1 MQLIIILYI
10 LIAFLASIAVA
21 YFQYLYKVKTKA
33 KRSTLLFILKSIS
46 LFLLLL
52 LIINPKITTIT
63 LENSKPTLSI
73 LVDNSKSISFFN
85 EQQNVIDFISE
96 LKNNKDLAAKFNFE
110 DFIFSKALAFSD
122 SLSFKGKTTNIH
134 KAISD
139 LNNLNNGKNAPI
151 LLLTD
156 GNQTIGNA
164 YEYTNSAQTIY
175 PIVFGDTVN
184 YKDLK
189 ISQVNVNKYS
199 YIKNKFPVEVLLNYD
214 GDENVK
220 TKFVI
225 FNGDKKVF
233 SKNLQLSKSD
243 NSQIITTNL
252 TSVKEGNNYYTATI
266 QKIKGEKNTNNNTKN
281 FSVEVIDEQ
290 TKVLLLTSV
299 LHPDIGAIKKA
310 IESNKQ
316 RSLDV
321 FFIDKFKG
329 KLSDFQLIIMYQ
341 PNNLFKSVLNKSKQ
355 LNLNLLLVTGEDSDW
370 NFINK
375 QQIGFTKNAINEREN
390 YGAVYNPAFLT
401 FLQKDIGFNEF
412 SPLKDKF
419 GAITFYKEH
428 QDLLLQSIN
437 GLELQQPLISV
448 LEQNKQKM
456 AVIFGEGIWKWRAFS
471 FLNSNSFQEFDQ
483 FIGSLVQFVSS
494 KKKRD
499 RLVINYQNLYP
510 ANTAINISAFYLDKN
525 YQFDERASLEIVVT
539 NKKTKK
545 DVKLPFSLMNNS
557 YQIAIE
563 NLNSGE
569 YIFKISVVGQDII
582 KSGSFKITDYN
593 IEQQFTN
600 SNVQMLK
607 SLAVKVGGKV
617 FFKDEAANLCQNL
630 LEDKRYYTVQK
641 PSIKEQNLID
651 WQWIL
656 VFVIFLFSAEWFIRK
671 YYGKI

>member
-1 MQLIIILYI
+1 MQSIIILYI
-10 LIAFLASIAVA
+10 LIALFASIAVA

-33 KRSTLLFILKSIS
+33 KRNTLLFILKSIS

-52 LIINPKITTIT
+52 LLINPKITTTII
-63 LENSKPTLSI
+63 ENSKPTLSI

-85 EQQNVIDFISE
+85 EERNVIDFISKLKKNKE
-96 LKNNKDLAAKFNFE
+96 LTAKFNFE
-110 DFIFSKALAFSD
+110 DFIFSKALAVSD
-122 SLSFKGKTTNIH
+122 SLSFKGKSTNIH

-156 GNQTIGNA
+156 GNQTIGSA
-164 YEYTNSAQTIY
+164 YEYTNSKQTIY
-175 PIVFGDTVN
+175 PIVFGDTLN

-233 SKNLQLSKSD
+233 FKNLQFSKSD

-252 TSVKEGNNYYTATI
+252 TSVKQGNNYYTATI

-316 RSLDV
+316 RSLEISV
-321 FFIDKFKG
+321 VDKFKG
-329 KLSDFQLIIMYQ
+329 ELTDFQLIIIYQ
-341 PNNLFKSVLNKSKQ
+341 PNNIFKSILNKIKD
-355 LNLNLLLVTGEDSDW
+355 LNLNLLVVTGKDSDW

-375 QQIGFTKNAINEREN
+375 QQLGFTKNAINETEN
-390 YGAVYNPAFLT
+390 YGAVYNDSFLT
-401 FLQKDIGFNEF
+401 FLQEDIGFNAF
-412 SPLKDKF
+412 SLLKDKF
-419 GAITFYKEH
+419 GSITFYKEH
-428 QDLLLQSIN
+428 EDLLFQRIN

-448 LEQNKQKM
+448 LEENKHKM
-456 AVIFGEGIWKWRAFS
+456 AVIFGEGIWKWRASS
-471 FLNSNSFQEFDQ
+471 FLKSSSFQEFDQ
-483 FIGSLVQFVSS
+483 FIGNLVQYLSS

-499 RLVINYQNLYP
+499 RLVINSENLYP
-510 ANTAINISAFYLDKN
+510 ANTIVNISAFYTDKN
-525 YQFDERASLEIVVT
+525 YKFNERASLEIALT
-539 NKKTKK
+539 NKETKK
-545 DVKLPFSLMNNS
+545 VVKLPFSVMNNS

-563 NLNSGE
+563 NLDSGN
-569 YIFKISVVGQDII
+569 YVFKVSVVGQNII
-582 KSGSFKITDYN
+582 KYGSFKIIAYN
-593 IEQQFTN
+593 IEEQFSN
-600 SNVQMLK
+600 SNVQKLK

-617 FFKDEAANLCQNL
+617 FFKDDVVSLSKKL

-641 PSIKEQNLID
+641 SITKEQNLID
-651 WQWIL
+651 WYMFL
-656 VFVIFLFSAEWFIRK
+656 IFIISLFSAEWFIRK

>member
-1 MQLIIILYI
+1 MQSIIILYI
-10 LIAFLASIAVA
+10 LIAFFASIAVA

-33 KRSTLLFILKSIS
+33 KRNTLLFILKSIS

-52 LIINPKITTIT
+52 LLINPKITTTII
-63 LENSKPTLSI
+63 ENSKPTLSI

-85 EQQNVIDFISE
+85 EERNVIDFISKLKKNKE
-96 LKNNKDLAAKFNFE
+96 LTAKFNFE
-110 DFIFSKALAFSD
+110 DFIFSKALAVSD
-122 SLSFKGKTTNIH
+122 SLSFKGKSTNIH

-156 GNQTIGNA
+156 GNQTIGSA
-164 YEYTNSAQTIY
+164 YEYTNATQTIY
-175 PIVFGDTVN
+175 PIVFGDTVK

-189 ISQVNVNKYS
+189 INQLNVNKYS

-233 SKNLQLSKSD
+233 FKNLQFSKSD

-252 TSVKEGNNYYTATI
+252 TSVKQGNNYYTATI

-316 RSLDV
+316 RSLEISV
-321 FFIDKFKG
+321 VDKFKG
-329 KLSDFQLIIMYQ
+329 ELTDFQLIIIYQ
-341 PNNLFKSVLNKSKQ
+341 PNNIFKSILNKIKD
-355 LNLNLLLVTGEDSDW
+355 LNLNLLVVTGKDSDW

-375 QQIGFTKNAINEREN
+375 QQLGFTKNAINETEN
-390 YGAVYNPAFLT
+390 YGAVYNDSFLT
-401 FLQKDIGFNEF
+401 FLQEDIGFNAF
-412 SPLKDKF
+412 SLLKDKF
-419 GAITFYKEH
+419 GSITFYKEH
-428 QDLLLQSIN
+428 EDLLFQRIN

-448 LEQNKQKM
+448 LEENKHKM
-456 AVIFGEGIWKWRAFS
+456 AVIFGEGIWKWRASS
-471 FLNSNSFQEFDQ
+471 FLKSSSFQEFDQ
-483 FIGSLVQFVSS
+483 FIGNLVQYLSS

-499 RLVINYQNLYP
+499 RLVINSENLYP
-510 ANTAINISAFYLDKN
+510 ANTIVNISAFYTDKN
-525 YQFDERASLEIVVT
+525 YKFNERASLEIALT
-539 NKKTKK
+539 NKETKK
-545 DVKLPFSLMNNS
+545 VVKLPFSVMNNS

-563 NLNSGE
+563 NLDSGN
-569 YIFKISVVGQDII
+569 YVFKVSVVGQNII
-582 KSGSFKITDYN
+582 KYGSFKIIAYN
-593 IEQQFTN
+593 IEEQFSN
-600 SNVQMLK
+600 SNVQKLK

-617 FFKDEAANLCQNL
+617 FFKDDVVSLSKKL

-641 PSIKEQNLID
+641 SITKEQNLID
-651 WQWIL
+651 WYMFL
-656 VFVIFLFSAEWFIRK
+656 IFIISLFSAEWFIRK

>member
-1 MQLIIILYI
+1 LQSIIILYI
-10 LIAFLASIAVA
+10 LIALFASIAVA

-33 KRSTLLFILKSIS
+33 KRNTLLFILKSIS

-52 LIINPKITTIT
+52 LLINPKITTTII
-63 LENSKPTLSI
+63 ENSKPTLSI

-85 EQQNVIDFISE
+85 EERNVIDFISKLKKNKE
-96 LKNNKDLAAKFNFE
+96 LTAKFNFE
-110 DFIFSKALAFSD
+110 DFIFSKALAVSD
-122 SLSFKGKTTNIH
+122 SLSFKGKSTNIH

-139 LNNLNNGKNAPI
+139 LNNLNTGKNAPI

-156 GNQTIGNA
+156 GNQTIGSA
-164 YEYTNSAQTIY
+164 YEYTNATQTIY
-175 PIVFGDTVN
+175 PIVFGDTVK

-189 ISQVNVNKYS
+189 INQLNVNKYS

-225 FNGDKKVF
+225 FNGNKKVF
-233 SKNLQLSKSD
+233 SKNLQFSKSD

-252 TSVKEGNNYYTATI
+252 TSIKEGNNYYTATI

-316 RSLDV
+316 RSLDISV
-321 FFIDKFKG
+321 ADEFKG
-329 KLSDFQLIIMYQ
+329 KLTDFQLIIPYQ
-341 PNNLFKSVLNKSKQ
+341 PNNLFKSVLNKIKE
-355 LNLNLLLVTGEDSDW
+355 LNLNSLVVTGTDSDW

-375 QQIGFTKNAINEREN
+375 QQLGFTKKAINQTEN
-390 YGAVYNPAFLT
+390 YAAIYNDSFLT
-401 FLQKDIGFNEF
+401 FLQEDIGFNEF
-412 SPLKDKF
+412 SLLKDTF
-419 GAITFYKEH
+419 GSITFYKEH
-428 QDLLLQSIN
+428 EDLLFQSIN
-437 GLELQQPLISV
+437 GLELQQPLIAV

-456 AVIFGEGIWKWRAFS
+456 AVIFGEGIWKWRASS
-471 FLNSNSFQEFDQ
+471 FIKSSSFQEFDQ
-483 FIGSLVQFVSS
+483 FIGNLVQYLSS

-499 RLVINYQNLYP
+499 RLVITSENLYP
-510 ANTAINISAFYLDKN
+510 ANTIVNISAFYTDKN
-525 YQFDERASLEIVVT
+525 YKFNERASLEIAIT
-539 NKKTKK
+539 NKETKK
-545 DVKLPFSLMNNS
+545 VVKLPFSVMNNS

-563 NLNSGE
+563 NLDSGN
-569 YIFKISVVGQDII
+569 YIYKVSVVGQDII
-582 KSGSFKITDYN
+582 KYGSFKITAYN
-593 IEQQFTN
+593 IEEQFTN
-600 SNVQMLK
+600 SDVQKLK
-607 SLAVKVGGKV
+607 NLAVKVGGKV
-617 FFKDEAANLCQNL
+617 FFKDEVASLSKKL

-641 PSIKEQNLID
+641 SSTKEQNLID
-651 WQWIL
+651 WQWFLI
-656 VFVIFLFSAEWFIRK
+656 FVISLFSAEWFIRK

>member
-1 MQLIIILYI
+1 MQSIIILYI
-10 LIAFLASIAVA
+10 LIAFFASISVA

-33 KRSTLLFILKSIS
+33 KRGTLLFILKSIS

-52 LIINPKITTIT
+52 LIINPKITTTT
-63 LENSKPTLSI
+63 LENSKPILSI

-85 EQQNVIDFISE
+85 EQQNIIEFISK
-96 LKNNKDLAAKFNFE
+96 LKNNKNLSSKFNFE

-134 KAISD
+134 KAIRD

-156 GNQTIGNA
+156 GNQTIGSA

-175 PIVFGDTVN
+175 PIVFGDTLN

-233 SKNLQLSKSD
+233 FKNLQFSKSD

-252 TSVKEGNNYYTATI
+252 TSIKEGNNYYTATI
-266 QKIKGEKNTNNNTKN
+266 QKIKGERNTNNNTKN

-316 RSLDV
+316 RSLEISV
-321 FFIDKFKG
+321 VDKFKG
-329 KLSDFQLIIMYQ
+329 ELTDFQLIIIYQ
-341 PNNLFKSVLNKSKQ
+341 PNNIFKSILNKIKD
-355 LNLNLLLVTGEDSDW
+355 LNLNLLVVTGKDSDW

-375 QQIGFTKNAINEREN
+375 QQLGFTKNAINETEN
-390 YGAVYNPAFLT
+390 YGAVYNDSFLT
-401 FLQKDIGFNEF
+401 FLQEDIGFNAF
-412 SPLKDKF
+412 SLLKDKF
-419 GAITFYKEH
+419 GSITFYKEH
-428 QDLLLQSIN
+428 EDLLFQRIN

-448 LEQNKQKM
+448 LEENKHKM
-456 AVIFGEGIWKWRAFS
+456 AVIFGEGIWKWRASS
-471 FLNSNSFQEFDQ
+471 FLKSSSFQEFDQ
-483 FIGSLVQFVSS
+483 FIGNLVQYLSS

-499 RLVINYQNLYP
+499 RLVINSENLYP
-510 ANTAINISAFYLDKN
+510 ANTIVNISAFYTDKN
-525 YQFDERASLEIVVT
+525 YKFNERASLEIALT
-539 NKKTKK
+539 NKETKK
-545 DVKLPFSLMNNS
+545 VVKLPFSVMNNS

-563 NLNSGE
+563 NLDSGN
-569 YIFKISVVGQDII
+569 YVFKVSVVGQNII
-582 KSGSFKITDYN
+582 KYGSFKIIAYN
-593 IEQQFTN
+593 IEEQFSN
-600 SNVQMLK
+600 SNVQKLK

-617 FFKDEAANLCQNL
+617 FFKDDVVSLSKKL

-641 PSIKEQNLID
+641 SITKEQNLID
-651 WQWIL
+651 WYMFL
-656 VFVIFLFSAEWFIRK
+656 IFIISLFSAEWFIRK

>member
-1 MQLIIILYI
+1 LQSIIILYI
-10 LIAFLASIAVA
+10 LIAFFASISVA

-33 KRSTLLFILKSIS
+33 KRGTLLFILKSIS

-52 LIINPKITTIT
+52 LIINPKITTTT
-63 LENSKPTLSI
+63 LENSKPILSI

-85 EQQNVIDFISE
+85 EQQNVIDFISK
-96 LKNNKDLAAKFNFE
+96 LKNNKNLSSKFNFE
-110 DFIFSKALAFSD
+110 DFIFSKALAVSD
-122 SLSFKGKTTNIH
+122 SLSFTGKSTNIQ

-156 GNQTIGNA
+156 GNQTIGSA
-164 YEYTNSAQTIY
+164 YEYTNSKQTIY
-175 PIVFGDTVN
+175 PIVFGDTLN

-189 ISQVNVNKYS
+189 ISQVNANKYS

-233 SKNLQLSKSD
+233 FKNLQFSKSN

-252 TSVKEGNNYYTATI
+252 TSVKQGNNYYTATI

-316 RSLDV
+316 RSLE
-321 FFIDKFKG
+321 ISIINKFKG
-329 KLSDFQLIIMYQ
+329 KLSDFQLIILYQ
-341 PNNLFKSVLNKSKQ
+341 PNNLFRSVLSKIKQ
-355 LNLNLLLVTGEDSDW
+355 FNLNSLVVTGEDSDW

-375 QQIGFTKNAINEREN
+375 QQIGFTKKAINETEN
-390 YGAVYNPAFLT
+390 YGAVYNPSFLT

-437 GLELQQPLISV
+437 GLELQQPLIAV
-448 LEQNKQKM
+448 LEQNKHKM
-456 AVIFGEGIWKWRAFS
+456 AVIFGEGIWKWRASS
-471 FLNSNSFQEFDQ
+471 FLSSNSFQEFDQ
-483 FIGSLVQFVSS
+483 FIGSLVQYVSS

-499 RLVINYQNLYP
+499 RLVINSENLYP
-510 ANTAINISAFYLDKN
+510 SNTIVNISAFYTDKN
-525 YQFDERASLEIVVT
+525 YKFNERASLEIAIT
-539 NKKTKK
+539 NKETKK
-545 DVKLPFSLMNNS
+545 VVKLPFSLINNS

-563 NLNSGE
+563 NLDSGN
-569 YIFKISVVGQDII
+569 YIFKVSVVGQNII
-582 KSGSFKITDYN
+582 KYGSFKITAYN
-593 IEQQFTN
+593 IEEQFTN

-607 SLAVKVGGKV
+607 NLARKVGGKV
-617 FFKDEAANLCQNL
+617 FFKDEAASLSKKL
-630 LEDKRYYTVQK
+630 FEDKRYYTVQK
-641 PSIKEQNLID
+641 SILKEQNLID
-651 WQWIL
+651 CHWFLI
-656 VFVIFLFSAEWFIRK
+656 FVISLFSAEWFIRK

>member
-1 MQLIIILYI
+1 M
-10 LIAFLASIAVA
+10 
-21 YFQYLYKVKTKA
+21 
-33 KRSTLLFILKSIS
+33 
-46 LFLLLL
+46 
-52 LIINPKITTIT
+52 
-63 LENSKPTLSI
+63 
-73 LVDNSKSISFFN
+73 
-85 EQQNVIDFISE
+85 
-96 LKNNKDLAAKFNFE
+96 
-110 DFIFSKALAFSD
+110 
-122 SLSFKGKTTNIH
+122 
-134 KAISD
+134 
-139 LNNLNNGKNAPI
+139 
-151 LLLTD
+151 
-156 GNQTIGNA
+156 
-164 YEYTNSAQTIY
+164 
-175 PIVFGDTVN
+175 
-184 YKDLK
+184 
-189 ISQVNVNKYS
+189 
-199 YIKNKFPVEVLLNYD
+199 
-214 GDENVK
+214 
-220 TKFVI
+220 I

-233 SKNLQLSKSD
+233 SKDLQLSKSD

-266 QKIKGEKNTNNNTKN
+266 QKIKGEKNTNNNAKN

-290 TKVLLLTSV
+290 TKVLLLTSI

-321 FFIDKFKG
+321 FFVDKFKG
-329 KLSDFQLIIMYQ
+329 KLTDFQLIILYQ
-341 PNNLFKSVLNKSKQ
+341 PNNLFKYVLNKIKQ
-355 LNLNLLLVTGEDSDW
+355 LNLNSLVVTGEDSDW

-390 YGAVYNPAFLT
+390 YGAVYNPAFLP

-412 SPLKDKF
+412 SRLKDKF

-448 LEQNKQKM
+448 LEQNKHKM
-456 AVIFGEGIWKWRAFS
+456 AVIFGEGIWKWRASS
-471 FLNSNSFQEFDQ
+471 FLNSNSFEEFDQ

-499 RLVINYQNLYP
+499 RLVINSQNLYP
-510 ANTAINISAFYLDKN
+510 ANTVINISAFYSDKN

-545 DVKLPFSLMNNS
+545 DLKLPFLLMNNS

-563 NLNSGE
+563 NLNFGE
-569 YIFKISVVGQDII
+569 YIFKVSVVGKDITR
-582 KSGSFKITDYN
+582 SGSFKITDYN

-617 FFKDEAANLCQNL
+617 FFKNEVASLSKKL
-630 LEDKRYYTVQK
+630 LEDRRYYTVQK
-641 PSIKEQNLID
+641 LSIKEQNLID
-651 WQWIL
+651 WQWVL
-656 VFVIFLFSAEWFIRK
+656 VFVISLFSAEWFIRK

>member
-1 MQLIIILYI
+1 MQSIIILYI
-10 LIAFLASIAVA
+10 LIAFFASISVA

-33 KRSTLLFILKSIS
+33 KRGTLLFILKSIS

-85 EQQNVIDFISE
+85 EQQNVIDFISK
-96 LKNNKDLAAKFNFE
+96 LKNNKDLSAKFNFE
-110 DFIFSKALAFSD
+110 DFIFSKALAVSD
-122 SLSFKGKTTNIH
+122 SLSFKGKSTNIH

-156 GNQTIGNA
+156 GNQTIGSA
-164 YEYTNSAQTIY
+164 YEYTNSTQTIY
-175 PIVFGDTVN
+175 PIVFGDTAN

-233 SKNLQLSKSD
+233 SKNLQFSKSD

-252 TSVKEGNNYYTATI
+252 TSVKEGNNYYTAKI
-266 QKIKGEKNTNNNTKN
+266 RKIKGEKNTNNNTKN

-316 RSLDV
+316 RSLE
-321 FFIDKFKG
+321 ISIINKFKG
-329 KLSDFQLIIMYQ
+329 KLTDFQLIILYQ
-341 PNNLFKSVLNKSKQ
+341 PNNLFKSVLNKIKQ
-355 LNLNLLLVTGEDSDW
+355 FNLNSLVVTGEDSDW

-375 QQIGFTKNAINEREN
+375 QQIGFTKKAINQTEN
-390 YGAVYNPAFLT
+390 YGAIYNPSFLT

-437 GLELQQPLISV
+437 GLELQRPLIAV
-448 LEQNKQKM
+448 LEQNKHKM
-456 AVIFGEGIWKWRAFS
+456 AVIFGEGIWKWRASS
-471 FLNSNSFQEFDQ
+471 FLSSNSFQEFDQ
-483 FIGSLVQFVSS
+483 FIGSLVQYVSS

-499 RLVINYQNLYP
+499 RFVINSENLYP
-510 ANTAINISAFYLDKN
+510 ANTIVNISAFYTDKN
-525 YQFDERASLEIVVT
+525 YKFNERASLEIAIT
-539 NKKTKK
+539 NKETKK
-545 DVKLPFSLMNNS
+545 VVKLPFSLINNS
-557 YQIAIE
+557 YQIALE
-563 NLNSGE
+563 NLDSGN
-569 YIFKISVVGQDII
+569 YIFKVSVVGQNII
-582 KSGSFKITDYN
+582 KYGSFKITDYN
-593 IEQQFTN
+593 IEEQFTN
-600 SNVQMLK
+600 SNVQKLK
-607 SLAVKVGGKV
+607 KLAVKVGGKV
-617 FFKDEAANLCQNL
+617 FFKDEVASLSKKL

-641 PSIKEQNLID
+641 SSLKEQNLID
-651 WQWIL
+651 CHWFLI
-656 VFVIFLFSAEWFIRK
+656 FVISLFSAEWFIRK

>member
-1 MQLIIILYI
+1 MQSIIILYI
-10 LIAFLASIAVA
+10 LIAFFASIAVA

-33 KRSTLLFILKSIS
+33 KKGTLLFILKSIS

-52 LIINPKITTIT
+52 LIINPKITTTT

-85 EQQNVIDFISE
+85 EQQNVIDFISK
-96 LKNNKDLAAKFNFE
+96 LKNNKDLSAKFNFE
-110 DFIFSKALAFSD
+110 DFIFSKALAVSD
-122 SLSFKGKTTNIH
+122 SLSFKGKSTNIH

-156 GNQTIGNA
+156 GNQTIGSA
-164 YEYTNSAQTIY
+164 YEYTNSTQTIY
-175 PIVFGDTVN
+175 PIVFGDTAN

-199 YIKNKFPVEVLLNYD
+199 YIKNKFPVEILLNYD

-225 FNGDKKVF
+225 FNNDKKVF
-233 SKNLQLSKSD
+233 SKNLQFSKSD

-252 TSVKEGNNYYTATI
+252 TSVKEGNNYYTAKI

-316 RSLDV
+316 RSLE
-321 FFIDKFKG
+321 ISIINKFKG
-329 KLSDFQLIIMYQ
+329 KLTDFQLIILYQ
-341 PNNLFKSVLNKSKQ
+341 PNNLFKSVLNKIKQ
-355 LNLNLLLVTGEDSDW
+355 FNLNSLVVTGEDSDW

-375 QQIGFTKNAINEREN
+375 QQIGFTKKAINQTEN
-390 YGAVYNPAFLT
+390 YGAVYNPSFLT

-412 SPLKDKF
+412 SLLKDKF

-437 GLELQQPLISV
+437 GLELQQPLIAV
-448 LEQNKQKM
+448 LEQNKHKT
-456 AVIFGEGIWKWRAFS
+456 AVIFGEGIWKWRASS
-471 FLNSNSFQEFDQ
+471 FLSSNSFQEFDQ
-483 FIGSLVQFVSS
+483 FIGSLVQYLSS

-499 RLVINYQNLYP
+499 RLVINSENLYP
-510 ANTAINISAFYLDKN
+510 ANTIVNISAFYSDKN
-525 YQFDERASLEIVVT
+525 YQFDERASLEIAIT
-539 NKKTKK
+539 NKETKK
-545 DVKLPFSLMNNS
+545 VVKLPFSLINNS

-563 NLNSGE
+563 NLDSGN
-569 YIFKISVVGQDII
+569 YIFKVLVVGQNII
-582 KSGSFKITDYN
+582 KYGSFKITDYN
-593 IEQQFTN
+593 IEEQFTN
-600 SNVQMLK
+600 SNVQKLK
-607 SLAVKVGGKV
+607 NLAVKVGGKV
-617 FFKDEAANLCQNL
+617 FFKDEVASLSKKL
-630 LEDKRYYTVQK
+630 LEDKRYYTIQK
-641 PSIKEQNLID
+641 SSLKEQNLID
-651 WQWIL
+651 CHWFLI
-656 VFVIFLFSAEWFIRK
+656 FVISLFSAEWFIRK

>member
-1 MQLIIILYI
+1 M
-10 LIAFLASIAVA
+10 
-21 YFQYLYKVKTKA
+21 
-33 KRSTLLFILKSIS
+33 
-46 LFLLLL
+46 
-52 LIINPKITTIT
+52 
-63 LENSKPTLSI
+63 
-73 LVDNSKSISFFN
+73 D
-85 EQQNVIDFISE
+85 
-96 LKNNKDLAAKFNFE
+96 
-110 DFIFSKALAFSD
+110 
-122 SLSFKGKTTNIH
+122 
-134 KAISD
+134 
-139 LNNLNNGKNAPI
+139 
-151 LLLTD
+151 
-156 GNQTIGNA
+156 
-164 YEYTNSAQTIY
+164 
-175 PIVFGDTVN
+175 
-184 YKDLK
+184 
-189 ISQVNVNKYS
+189 
-199 YIKNKFPVEVLLNYD
+199 
-214 GDENVK
+214 
-220 TKFVI
+220 
-225 FNGDKKVF
+225 
-233 SKNLQLSKSD
+233 
-243 NSQIITTNL
+243 
-252 TSVKEGNNYYTATI
+252 
-266 QKIKGEKNTNNNTKN
+266 
-281 FSVEVIDEQ
+281 
-290 TKVLLLTSV
+290 
-299 LHPDIGAIKKA
+299 
-310 IESNKQ
+310 
-316 RSLDV
+316 
-321 FFIDKFKG
+321 
-329 KLSDFQLIIMYQ
+329 
-341 PNNLFKSVLNKSKQ
+341 
-355 LNLNLLLVTGEDSDW
+355 LNLLLVTGEDSDW

-375 QQIGFTKNAINEREN
+375 QQIGFTKNVINESEN

-437 GLELQQPLISV
+437 GLELEQPLISV

-525 YQFDERASLEIVVT
+525 YQLDERASLEIVIT

-545 DVKLPFSLMNNS
+545 DVKLPFLLMNNS

>member
-1 MQLIIILYI
+1 MQSIIILYI
-10 LIAFLASIAVA
+10 LIAFFASISVA

-33 KRSTLLFILKSIS
+33 KRGTLLFILKSIS

-52 LIINPKITTIT
+52 LIINPKITTTT
-63 LENSKPTLSI
+63 LENSKPILSI

-85 EQQNVIDFISE
+85 EQQNIIEFISK
-96 LKNNKDLAAKFNFE
+96 LKNNKNLSSKFNFE
-110 DFIFSKALAFSD
+110 DFIFSKALAVSD
-122 SLSFKGKTTNIH
+122 SLSFKGKSTNIH

-156 GNQTIGNA
+156 GNQTIGSA
-164 YEYTNSAQTIY
+164 YEYTNSKQTIY
-175 PIVFGDTVN
+175 PIVFGDTLN

-233 SKNLQLSKSD
+233 FKNLQFSKSD

-252 TSVKEGNNYYTATI
+252 TSIKEGNNYYTATI
-266 QKIKGEKNTNNNTKN
+266 QKIKGERNTNNNTKN

-316 RSLDV
+316 RSLEISV
-321 FFIDKFKG
+321 INKFKG
-329 KLSDFQLIIMYQ
+329 KLTDFQLIILYQ
-341 PNNLFKSVLNKSKQ
+341 PNNLFRSFLSKIKQ
-355 LNLNLLLVTGEDSDW
+355 FNLNSLVVTGEDSDW

-375 QQIGFTKNAINEREN
+375 QQIGFTKKAINETEN
-390 YGAVYNPAFLT
+390 YGAVYNPSFLT

-419 GAITFYKEH
+419 GAITFHKEH

-437 GLELQQPLISV
+437 GLELQQPLIAV

-456 AVIFGEGIWKWRAFS
+456 AVIFGEGIWKWRASS
-471 FLNSNSFQEFDQ
+471 FLSSNSFQEFDQ
-483 FIGSLVQFVSS
+483 FIGSLVQYVSS

-499 RLVINYQNLYP
+499 RLVINSENLYP
-510 ANTAINISAFYLDKN
+510 SNTIVNISAFYTDKN
-525 YQFDERASLEIVVT
+525 YKFNERASLEIAIT
-539 NKKTKK
+539 NKETKK
-545 DVKLPFSLMNNS
+545 VVKLPFSLINNS

-563 NLNSGE
+563 NLDSGN
-569 YIFKISVVGQDII
+569 YIFKVSVVGQNII
-582 KSGSFKITDYN
+582 KYGSFKITAYN
-593 IEQQFTN
+593 IEEQFTN

-607 SLAVKVGGKV
+607 NLARKVGGKV
-617 FFKDEAANLCQNL
+617 FFKDEAASLSKKL
-630 LEDKRYYTVQK
+630 FEDKRYYTVQK
-641 PSIKEQNLID
+641 SILKEQNLID
-651 WQWIL
+651 CHWFLI
-656 VFVIFLFSAEWFIRK
+656 FVISLFSAEWFIRK

>member
-1 MQLIIILYI
+1 LQSIIILYI
-10 LIAFLASIAVA
+10 LIALFASIAVA

-33 KRSTLLFILKSIS
+33 KRNTLLFILKSIS

-52 LIINPKITTIT
+52 LLINPKITTTII
-63 LENSKPTLSI
+63 ENSKPTLSI

-85 EQQNVIDFISE
+85 EERNVIDFISKLKKNKE
-96 LKNNKDLAAKFNFE
+96 LTAKFNFE
-110 DFIFSKALAFSD
+110 DFIFSKALAVSD
-122 SLSFKGKTTNIH
+122 SLSFKGKSTNIH

-139 LNNLNNGKNAPI
+139 LNNLNTGKNAPI

-156 GNQTIGNA
+156 GNQTIGSA
-164 YEYTNSAQTIY
+164 YEYTNATQTIY
-175 PIVFGDTVN
+175 PIVFGDTVK

-189 ISQVNVNKYS
+189 INQLNVNKYS

-225 FNGDKKVF
+225 FNGNKKVF
-233 SKNLQLSKSD
+233 SKNLQFSKSD

-252 TSVKEGNNYYTATI
+252 TSIKEGNNYYTATI

-316 RSLDV
+316 RSLDISV
-321 FFIDKFKG
+321 ADEFKG
-329 KLSDFQLIIMYQ
+329 KLTDFQLIILYQ
-341 PNNLFKSVLNKSKQ
+341 PNNLFKSVLNKIKE
-355 LNLNLLLVTGEDSDW
+355 LNLNSLVVTGTDSDW

-375 QQIGFTKNAINEREN
+375 QQLGFTKKAINQTEN
-390 YGAVYNPAFLT
+390 YAAIYNDSFLT
-401 FLQKDIGFNEF
+401 FLQEDIGFNEF
-412 SPLKDKF
+412 SLLKDTF
-419 GAITFYKEH
+419 GSITFYKEH
-428 QDLLLQSIN
+428 EDLLFQSIN
-437 GLELQQPLISV
+437 GLELQQPLIAV

-456 AVIFGEGIWKWRAFS
+456 AVIFGEGIWKWRASS
-471 FLNSNSFQEFDQ
+471 FIKSSSFQEFDQ
-483 FIGSLVQFVSS
+483 FIGNLVQYLSS

-499 RLVINYQNLYP
+499 RLVITSENLYP
-510 ANTAINISAFYLDKN
+510 ANTIVNISAFYTDKN
-525 YQFDERASLEIVVT
+525 YKFNERASLEIAIT
-539 NKKTKK
+539 NKETKK
-545 DVKLPFSLMNNS
+545 VVKLPFSVMNNS

-563 NLNSGE
+563 NLDSGN
-569 YIFKISVVGQDII
+569 YIYKVSVVGQDII
-582 KSGSFKITDYN
+582 KYGSFKITAYN
-593 IEQQFTN
+593 IEEQFTN
-600 SNVQMLK
+600 SDVQKLK
-607 SLAVKVGGKV
+607 NLAVKVGGKV
-617 FFKDEAANLCQNL
+617 FFKDEVASLSKKL

-641 PSIKEQNLID
+641 SSTKEQNLID
-651 WQWIL
+651 WQWFLI
-656 VFVIFLFSAEWFIRK
+656 FVISLFSAEWFIRK

>member
-1 MQLIIILYI
+1 LQLIIILYI

-52 LIINPKITTIT
+52 LIINPKITTET

-73 LVDNSKSISFFN
+73 LADNSESISFFN
-85 EQQNVIDFISE
+85 EQQNVIDFIRE

-110 DFIFSKALAFSD
+110 DFIFSKALAVSD
-122 SLSFKGKTTNIH
+122 SLSFKGKSTNIH

-156 GNQTIGNA
+156 GNQTIGSA

-266 QKIKGEKNTNNNTKN
+266 QKIKGEKNTYNNTKN

-329 KLSDFQLIIMYQ
+329 KLSDFQLIILYQ
-341 PNNLFKSVLNKSKQ
+341 DRKSV
-355 LNLNLLLVTGEDSDW
+355 V
-370 NFINK
+370 
-375 QQIGFTKNAINEREN
+375 
-390 YGAVYNPAFLT
+390 
-401 FLQKDIGFNEF
+401 
-412 SPLKDKF
+412 
-419 GAITFYKEH
+419 
-428 QDLLLQSIN
+428 
-437 GLELQQPLISV
+437 
-448 LEQNKQKM
+448 
-456 AVIFGEGIWKWRAFS
+456 
-471 FLNSNSFQEFDQ
+471 
-483 FIGSLVQFVSS
+483 
-494 KKKRD
+494 
-499 RLVINYQNLYP
+499 
-510 ANTAINISAFYLDKN
+510 
-525 YQFDERASLEIVVT
+525 
-539 NKKTKK
+539 
-545 DVKLPFSLMNNS
+545 
-557 YQIAIE
+557 
-563 NLNSGE
+563 
-569 YIFKISVVGQDII
+569 
-582 KSGSFKITDYN
+582 
-593 IEQQFTN
+593 
-600 SNVQMLK
+600 
-607 SLAVKVGGKV
+607 
-617 FFKDEAANLCQNL
+617 
-630 LEDKRYYTVQK
+630 
-641 PSIKEQNLID
+641 
-651 WQWIL
+651 
-656 VFVIFLFSAEWFIRK
+656 
-671 YYGKI
+671 

>member
-1 MQLIIILYI
+1 LQSIIILYI
-10 LIAFLASIAVA
+10 LIAFFASIAVA

-33 KRSTLLFILKSIS
+33 KRNTLLFILKSIS

-52 LIINPKITTIT
+52 LLINPKITTTII
-63 LENSKPTLSI
+63 ENSKPTLSI

-85 EQQNVIDFISE
+85 EERNVIDFISKLKKNKE
-96 LKNNKDLAAKFNFE
+96 LTAKFNFE
-110 DFIFSKALAFSD
+110 DFIFSKALAVSD
-122 SLSFKGKTTNIH
+122 SLSFKGKSTNIH

-156 GNQTIGNA
+156 GNQTIGSA
-164 YEYTNSAQTIY
+164 YEYTNATQTIY
-175 PIVFGDTVN
+175 PIVFGDTVK

-189 ISQVNVNKYS
+189 INQLNVNKYS

-225 FNGDKKVF
+225 FNGNKKVF
-233 SKNLQLSKSD
+233 SKNLQFSKSE

-252 TSVKEGNNYYTATI
+252 TSIKEGNNYYTATI

-316 RSLDV
+316 RSLEISV
-321 FFIDKFKG
+321 VDKFKG
-329 KLSDFQLIIMYQ
+329 ELTDFQLIIIYQ
-341 PNNLFKSVLNKSKQ
+341 PNNIFKSILNKIKD
-355 LNLNLLLVTGEDSDW
+355 LNLNLLVVTGKDSDW

-375 QQIGFTKNAINEREN
+375 QQLGFTKNAINETEN
-390 YGAVYNPAFLT
+390 YGAVYNDSFLT
-401 FLQKDIGFNEF
+401 FLQEDIGFNAF
-412 SPLKDKF
+412 SLLKDKF
-419 GAITFYKEH
+419 GSITFYKEH
-428 QDLLLQSIN
+428 EDLLFQRIN

-448 LEQNKQKM
+448 LEENKHKM
-456 AVIFGEGIWKWRAFS
+456 AVIFGEGIWKWRASS
-471 FLNSNSFQEFDQ
+471 FLKSSSFQEFDQ
-483 FIGSLVQFVSS
+483 FIGNLVQYLSS

-499 RLVINYQNLYP
+499 RLVINSENLYP
-510 ANTAINISAFYLDKN
+510 ANTIVNISAFYTDKN
-525 YQFDERASLEIVVT
+525 YKFNERASLEIALT
-539 NKKTKK
+539 NKETKK
-545 DVKLPFSLMNNS
+545 VVKLPFSVMNNS

-563 NLNSGE
+563 NLDFGN
-569 YIFKISVVGQDII
+569 YVFKVSVVGQNII
-582 KSGSFKITDYN
+582 KYGSFKIIAYN
-593 IEQQFTN
+593 IEEQFSN
-600 SNVQMLK
+600 SNVQKLK

-617 FFKDEAANLCQNL
+617 FFKDDVVSLSKKL

-641 PSIKEQNLID
+641 SITKEQNLID
-651 WQWIL
+651 WYMFL
-656 VFVIFLFSAEWFIRK
+656 IFIISLFSAEWFIRK

>member
-1 MQLIIILYI
+1 MQSIIILYI
-10 LIAFLASIAVA
+10 LIAFFASISVA

-33 KRSTLLFILKSIS
+33 KRGTLLFILKSIS

-52 LIINPKITTIT
+52 LIINPKITTTT
-63 LENSKPTLSI
+63 LENSKPILSI

-85 EQQNVIDFISE
+85 EQQNIIEFISK
-96 LKNNKDLAAKFNFE
+96 LKNNKNLSSKFNFE
-110 DFIFSKALAFSD
+110 DFIFSKALAVSD
-122 SLSFKGKTTNIH
+122 SLSFTGKSTNIH

-156 GNQTIGNA
+156 GNQTIGSA
-164 YEYTNSAQTIY
+164 YEYTNSKQTIY
-175 PIVFGDTVN
+175 PIVFGDTLN

-233 SKNLQLSKSD
+233 FKNLQFSKSD

-252 TSVKEGNNYYTATI
+252 TSVKQGNNYYTATI

-316 RSLDV
+316 RSLEISV
-321 FFIDKFKG
+321 VDKFKG
-329 KLSDFQLIIMYQ
+329 ELTDFQLIIIYQ
-341 PNNLFKSVLNKSKQ
+341 PNNIFKSILNKIKD
-355 LNLNLLLVTGEDSDW
+355 LNLNLLVVTGKDSDW

-375 QQIGFTKNAINEREN
+375 QQLGFTKNAINETEN
-390 YGAVYNPAFLT
+390 YGAVYNDSFLT
-401 FLQKDIGFNEF
+401 FLQEDIGFNAF
-412 SPLKDKF
+412 SLLKDKF
-419 GAITFYKEH
+419 GSITFYKEH
-428 QDLLLQSIN
+428 EDLLFQRIN

-448 LEQNKQKM
+448 LEENKHKM
-456 AVIFGEGIWKWRAFS
+456 AVIFGEGIWKWRASS
-471 FLNSNSFQEFDQ
+471 FLKSSSFQEFDQ
-483 FIGSLVQFVSS
+483 FIGNLVQYLSS

-499 RLVINYQNLYP
+499 RLVINSENLYP
-510 ANTAINISAFYLDKN
+510 ANTIVNISAFYTDKN
-525 YQFDERASLEIVVT
+525 YKFNERASLEIALT
-539 NKKTKK
+539 NKETKK
-545 DVKLPFSLMNNS
+545 VVKLPFSVMNNS

-563 NLNSGE
+563 NLDSGN
-569 YIFKISVVGQDII
+569 YVFKVSVVGQNII
-582 KSGSFKITDYN
+582 KYGSFKIIAYN
-593 IEQQFTN
+593 IEEQFSN
-600 SNVQMLK
+600 SNVQKLK

-617 FFKDEAANLCQNL
+617 FFKDDVVSLSKKL

-641 PSIKEQNLID
+641 SITKEQNLID
-651 WQWIL
+651 WYMFL
-656 VFVIFLFSAEWFIRK
+656 IFIISLFSAEWFIRK

>member
-1 MQLIIILYI
+1 MQSIIILYI
-10 LIAFLASIAVA
+10 LIAFFASISVA

-33 KRSTLLFILKSIS
+33 KRGTLLFILKSIS

-52 LIINPKITTIT
+52 LIINPKITTTT
-63 LENSKPTLSI
+63 LENSKPILSI

-85 EQQNVIDFISE
+85 EQQNVIEFISK
-96 LKNNKDLAAKFNFE
+96 LKNNKNLSSKFNFE
-110 DFIFSKALAFSD
+110 DFIFSKALAVSD
-122 SLSFKGKTTNIH
+122 SLSFKGKSTNIH

-156 GNQTIGNA
+156 GNQTIGSA
-164 YEYTNSAQTIY
+164 YEYTNSKQTIY
-175 PIVFGDTVN
+175 PIVFGDTLS

-233 SKNLQLSKSD
+233 FKNLQFSKSD

-252 TSVKEGNNYYTATI
+252 TSIKEGNNYYTATI
-266 QKIKGEKNTNNNTKN
+266 QKIKGERNTNNNTKN

-316 RSLDV
+316 RSLEISV
-321 FFIDKFKG
+321 INKFKG
-329 KLSDFQLIIMYQ
+329 KLTDFQLIILYQ
-341 PNNLFKSVLNKSKQ
+341 PNNLFRSVLSKIKQ
-355 LNLNLLLVTGEDSDW
+355 FNLNSLVVTGEDSDW

-375 QQIGFTKNAINEREN
+375 QQIGFTKKAINETEN
-390 YGAVYNPAFLT
+390 YGAVYNPSFLT

-437 GLELQQPLISV
+437 GLELQQPLLSI

-456 AVIFGEGIWKWRAFS
+456 AVIFGEGIWKWRASS
-471 FLNSNSFQEFDQ
+471 FLSSNSFQEFDQ

-499 RLVINYQNLYP
+499 RLVINSENLYP
-510 ANTAINISAFYLDKN
+510 ANTIVHISAFYTDKN
-525 YQFDERASLEIVVT
+525 YKFNERASLEIAIT
-539 NKKTKK
+539 NKETKK
-545 DVKLPFSLMNNS
+545 VVKLPFSVMNNS

-563 NLNSGE
+563 NLDSGN
-569 YIFKISVVGQDII
+569 YIYKVSVIGKSII
-582 KSGSFKITDYN
+582 KYGSFKITAYN
-593 IEQQFTN
+593 IEEQFTN
-600 SNVQMLK
+600 SNVQKLK
-607 SLAVKVGGKV
+607 NLAVKVGGKV
-617 FFKDEAANLCQNL
+617 FFKDEFTSLSKEL

-641 PSIKEQNLID
+641 SSKKEQNLID
-651 WQWIL
+651 WQ
-656 VFVIFLFSAEWFIRK
+656 IFLIFIISLFSAEWFIRK

>member
-1 MQLIIILYI
+1 MQSIIILYI
-10 LIAFLASIAVA
+10 LIAFFASISVA

-33 KRSTLLFILKSIS
+33 KRGTLLFILKSIS

-85 EQQNVIDFISE
+85 EQQNVIDFISK
-96 LKNNKDLAAKFNFE
+96 LKNNKDLSAKFNFE
-110 DFIFSKALAFSD
+110 DFIFSKALAVSD
-122 SLSFKGKTTNIH
+122 SLSFKGKSTNIH

-156 GNQTIGNA
+156 GNQTIGSA
-164 YEYTNSAQTIY
+164 YEYTNSTQTIY
-175 PIVFGDTVN
+175 PIVFGDTAN

-225 FNGDKKVF
+225 FNGAKKVF
-233 SKNLQLSKSD
+233 SKNLQFSKSD

-252 TSVKEGNNYYTATI
+252 TSVKQGNNYYTATI

-321 FFIDKFKG
+321 FFIDKFKC
-329 KLSDFQLIIMYQ
+329 KLSDFQLIILYQ
-341 PNNLFKSVLNKSKQ
+341 PNNLFKSVLNKIKQ
-355 LNLNLLLVTGEDSDW
+355 FNLNSLVVTGEDSDW

-375 QQIGFTKNAINEREN
+375 QQIGFTKKAINQTEN
-390 YGAVYNPAFLT
+390 YGAIYNPSFLT

-437 GLELQQPLISV
+437 GLELQRPLIAV
-448 LEQNKQKM
+448 LEQNKHKM
-456 AVIFGEGIWKWRAFS
+456 AVIFGEGIWKWRASS
-471 FLNSNSFQEFDQ
+471 FLSSNSFQEFDQ
-483 FIGSLVQFVSS
+483 FIGSLVQYVSS

-499 RLVINYQNLYP
+499 RFVINSENLYP
-510 ANTAINISAFYLDKN
+510 ANTIVNISAFYTDKN
-525 YQFDERASLEIVVT
+525 YKFNERASLEIAIT
-539 NKKTKK
+539 NKETKK
-545 DVKLPFSLMNNS
+545 VVKLPFSLINNS
-557 YQIAIE
+557 YQIALE
-563 NLNSGE
+563 NLDSGN
-569 YIFKISVVGQDII
+569 YIFKVSVVGQNII
-582 KSGSFKITDYN
+582 KYGSFKITDYN
-593 IEQQFTN
+593 IEEQFTN

-607 SLAVKVGGKV
+607 NLAIKVGGEV
-617 FFKDEAANLCQNL
+617 FFKNEAASLSKKL
-630 LEDKRYYTVQK
+630 FEDKRYYTVQK
-641 PSIKEQNLID
+641 SILKEQNLID
-651 WQWIL
+651 CHWFLI
-656 VFVIFLFSAEWFIRK
+656 FVISLFSAEWFIRK

>member
-1 MQLIIILYI
+1 MQSIIILYI

-52 LIINPKITTIT
+52 LIINPKITTTT
-63 LENSKPTLSI
+63 LENSKPILSI

-85 EQQNVIDFISE
+85 EQQNVIEFISK
-96 LKNNKDLAAKFNFE
+96 LKNNKNLSSKFNFE
-110 DFIFSKALAFSD
+110 DFIFSKALAVSD
-122 SLSFKGKTTNIH
+122 SLSFKGKSTNIH

-156 GNQTIGNA
+156 GNQTIGSA
-164 YEYTNSAQTIY
+164 YEYTNSKQTIY
-175 PIVFGDTVN
+175 PIVFGDTLS

-233 SKNLQLSKSD
+233 FKNLQFSKSD

-252 TSVKEGNNYYTATI
+252 TSIKEGNNYYTATI
-266 QKIKGEKNTNNNTKN
+266 QKIKGERNTNNNTKN

-299 LHPDIGAIKKA
+299 LHPDIGAIKKV

-316 RSLDV
+316 RSLEISV
-321 FFIDKFKG
+321 INKFKG
-329 KLSDFQLIIMYQ
+329 KLTDFQLIILYQ
-341 PNNLFKSVLNKSKQ
+341 PNNLFRSVLSKIKQ
-355 LNLNLLLVTGEDSDW
+355 FNLNSLVVTGEDSDW

-375 QQIGFTKNAINEREN
+375 QQIGFTKKAINETEN
-390 YGAVYNPAFLT
+390 YGAVYNPSFLT

-437 GLELQQPLISV
+437 GLELQQPLLSI

-456 AVIFGEGIWKWRAFS
+456 AVIFGEGIWKWRASS
-471 FLNSNSFQEFDQ
+471 FLSSNSFQEFDQ

-499 RLVINYQNLYP
+499 RLVINSENLYP
-510 ANTAINISAFYLDKN
+510 ANTIVHISAFYTDKN
-525 YQFDERASLEIVVT
+525 YKFNERASLEIAIT
-539 NKKTKK
+539 NKETKK
-545 DVKLPFSLMNNS
+545 VVKLPFSVMNNS

-563 NLNSGE
+563 NLDSGN
-569 YIFKISVVGQDII
+569 YIYKVSVVGQSII
-582 KSGSFKITDYN
+582 KYGSFKITAYN
-593 IEQQFTN
+593 IEEQFTN
-600 SNVQMLK
+600 SNVQKLK
-607 SLAVKVGGKV
+607 NLAVKVGGKV
-617 FFKDEAANLCQNL
+617 FFKDEFTSLSKEL

-641 PSIKEQNLID
+641 SSKKEQNLID
-651 WQWIL
+651 WQ
-656 VFVIFLFSAEWFIRK
+656 LF
-671 YYGKI
+671 

>member
-1 MQLIIILYI
+1 MQSIIILYI
-10 LIAFLASIAVA
+10 LIAFFASIAVA

-33 KRSTLLFILKSIS
+33 KRTTLLFILKSIS

-52 LIINPKITTIT
+52 LLINPKITTTII
-63 LENSKPTLSI
+63 ENSKPTLSI

-85 EQQNVIDFISE
+85 EEQNVIDFISK

-110 DFIFSKALAFSD
+110 DFIFSEALAVSD
-122 SLSFKGKTTNIH
+122 SLFFKGKSTNIH

-139 LNNLNNGKNAPI
+139 LNNLNTGKNAPI

-156 GNQTIGNA
+156 GNQTIGSA
-164 YEYTNSAQTIY
+164 YEYTNATQTIY
-175 PIVFGDTVN
+175 PIVFGDTVK

-189 ISQVNVNKYS
+189 INQLNVNKYS

-225 FNGDKKVF
+225 FNGNKKVF
-233 SKNLQLSKSD
+233 SKNLQFSKSD

-252 TSVKEGNNYYTATI
+252 TSIKEGNNYYTATI

-316 RSLDV
+316 RSLEISVVDE
-321 FFIDKFKG
+321 FKG
-329 KLSDFQLIIMYQ
+329 KLTDFQLIILYQ
-341 PNNLFKSVLNKSKQ
+341 PNNLFKSILNKTKE
-355 LNLNLLLVTGEDSDW
+355 LNLNLLVVTGTDSDW
-370 NFINK
+370 NFMNK
-375 QQIGFTKNAINEREN
+375 QQLGFTKNAINQTEN
-390 YGAVYNPAFLT
+390 YGAVYNDSFLT
-401 FLQKDIGFNEF
+401 FLQEDIGFNAF
-412 SPLKDKF
+412 SLLKDKF
-419 GAITFYKEH
+419 GSITFYKEH
-428 QDLLLQSIN
+428 EDLLFQRIN

-448 LEQNKQKM
+448 LEENKHKM
-456 AVIFGEGIWKWRAFS
+456 AVIFGEGIWKWRASS
-471 FLNSNSFQEFDQ
+471 FLKSSSFQEFDQ
-483 FIGSLVQFVSS
+483 FIGNLVQYLSS

-499 RLVINYQNLYP
+499 RLVINSENLYP
-510 ANTAINISAFYLDKN
+510 ANTIVNISAFYTDKN
-525 YQFDERASLEIVVT
+525 YKFNERASLEIALT
-539 NKKTKK
+539 NKETKK
-545 DVKLPFSLMNNS
+545 VVKLPFSVMNNS

-563 NLNSGE
+563 NLDSGN
-569 YIFKISVVGQDII
+569 YVFKVSVVGQNII
-582 KSGSFKITDYN
+582 KFGSFKITAYN
-593 IEQQFTN
+593 IEEQFSN
-600 SNVQMLK
+600 SNVQKLK

-617 FFKDEAANLCQNL
+617 FFKDDVVSLSKKL

-641 PSIKEQNLID
+641 SITKEQNLID
-651 WQWIL
+651 WYMFL
-656 VFVIFLFSAEWFIRK
+656 IFIISLFSAEWFIRK

>member
-52 LIINPKITTIT
+52 LIINPKITTTT

-156 GNQTIGNA
+156 GNQTIGSA

-225 FNGDKKVF
+225 FNGAKKVF
-233 SKNLQLSKSD
+233 SKNLQFSKSD

-321 FFIDKFKG
+321 SVIDKFKG
-329 KLSDFQLIIMYQ
+329 KLTDFQLIILYQ
-341 PNNLFKSVLNKSKQ
+341 PNNLFKSVLNK
-355 LNLNLLLVTGEDSDW
+355 
-370 NFINK
+370 IN
-375 QQIGFTKNAINEREN
+375 
-390 YGAVYNPAFLT
+390 
-401 FLQKDIGFNEF
+401 
-412 SPLKDKF
+412 S
-419 GAITFYKEH
+419 
-428 QDLLLQSIN
+428 
-437 GLELQQPLISV
+437 
-448 LEQNKQKM
+448 
-456 AVIFGEGIWKWRAFS
+456 
-471 FLNSNSFQEFDQ
+471 
-483 FIGSLVQFVSS
+483 
-494 KKKRD
+494 
-499 RLVINYQNLYP
+499 
-510 ANTAINISAFYLDKN
+510 
-525 YQFDERASLEIVVT
+525 
-539 NKKTKK
+539 
-545 DVKLPFSLMNNS
+545 
-557 YQIAIE
+557 
-563 NLNSGE
+563 
-569 YIFKISVVGQDII
+569 
-582 KSGSFKITDYN
+582 
-593 IEQQFTN
+593 
-600 SNVQMLK
+600 
-607 SLAVKVGGKV
+607 
-617 FFKDEAANLCQNL
+617 
-630 LEDKRYYTVQK
+630 
-641 PSIKEQNLID
+641 
-651 WQWIL
+651 
-656 VFVIFLFSAEWFIRK
+656 
-671 YYGKI
+671 

>member
-21 YFQYLYKVKTKA
+21 YFQYLYKIKTKA

-156 GNQTIGNA
+156 GNQTIGSA

-225 FNGDKKVF
+225 FNGAKKVF
-233 SKNLQLSKSD
+233 SKNLQFSKSD

-321 FFIDKFKG
+321 FFVDKFKG
-329 KLSDFQLIIMYQ
+329 ELTEFQLIILHQ
-341 PNNLFKSVLNKSKQ
+341 PNNLFKSVLNKIKQ
-355 LNLNLLLVTGEDSDW
+355 FNLNSLVVTGEDSDW

-375 QQIGFTKNAINEREN
+375 QQIGFTKKAINETEN

-412 SPLKDKF
+412 SLLKDKF
-419 GAITFYKEH
+419 GAITFYEEH
-428 QDLLLQSIN
+428 KDLLLKSIN
-437 GLELQQPLISV
+437 GLELQQPLIAI
-448 LEQNKQKM
+448 LDQNKYKM
-456 AVIFGEGIWKWRAFS
+456 GVIFGEGIWKWRASS
-471 FLNSNSFQEFDQ
+471 FLISNSFQEFDQ
-483 FIGSLVQFVSS
+483 FIGSLVQYVSS

-499 RLVINYQNLYP
+499 RLVINSENLYP
-510 ANTAINISAFYLDKN
+510 ANTIVNISAFYSDKN
-525 YQFDERASLEIVVT
+525 YQFDERASLEIAIT
-539 NKKTKK
+539 NKDTKK
-545 DVKLPFSLMNNS
+545 VVKLPFSLINNS

-563 NLNSGE
+563 NLDSGN
-569 YIFKISVVGQDII
+569 YIFKVSVVGQNII
-582 KSGSFKITDYN
+582 KYDSFKITDYN
-593 IEQQFTN
+593 IEEQITN
-600 SNVQMLK
+600 SNVQKLK
-607 SLAVKVGGKV
+607 KLAEKVGGKV
-617 FFKDEAANLCQNL
+617 FFKDEVASLSKKL

-651 WQWIL
+651 WHWFLI
-656 VFVIFLFSAEWFIRK
+656 FVISLFSAEWFIRK
-671 YYGKI
+671 YYGQI

>member
-1 MQLIIILYI
+1 M
-10 LIAFLASIAVA
+10 
-21 YFQYLYKVKTKA
+21 
-33 KRSTLLFILKSIS
+33 
-46 LFLLLL
+46 
-52 LIINPKITTIT
+52 
-63 LENSKPTLSI
+63 
-73 LVDNSKSISFFN
+73 
-85 EQQNVIDFISE
+85 
-96 LKNNKDLAAKFNFE
+96 
-110 DFIFSKALAFSD
+110 
-122 SLSFKGKTTNIH
+122 SFKGKTTNIH

-156 GNQTIGNA
+156 GNQTIGSA

-225 FNGDKKVF
+225 FNGAKKVF
-233 SKNLQLSKSD
+233 SKNLQFSKSD

-321 FFIDKFKG
+321 FFVDKFKG
-329 KLSDFQLIIMYQ
+329 ELTDFQLIILHQ
-341 PNNLFKSVLNKSKQ
+341 PNNLFKSVLNKIKQ
-355 LNLNLLLVTGEDSDW
+355 FNLNSLVVTGEDSDW

-375 QQIGFTKNAINEREN
+375 QQIGFTKKAINETEN

-412 SPLKDKF
+412 SLLKDKF

-428 QDLLLQSIN
+428 KDLLLKSIN
-437 GLELQQPLISV
+437 GLELQQPLIAI
-448 LEQNKQKM
+448 LDQNKYKM
-456 AVIFGEGIWKWRAFS
+456 GVIFGEGIWKWRASS
-471 FLNSNSFQEFDQ
+471 FLISNSFQEFDQ
-483 FIGSLVQFVSS
+483 FIGSLVQYVSS
-494 KKKRD
+494 KKKRN
-499 RLVINYQNLYP
+499 RLVINSENLYP
-510 ANTAINISAFYLDKN
+510 ANTIVNISAFYSDKN
-525 YQFDERASLEIVVT
+525 YQFDERASLEIAIT
-539 NKKTKK
+539 NKDTKK
-545 DVKLPFSLMNNS
+545 VVKLPFSLINNS

-563 NLNSGE
+563 NLDSGN
-569 YIFKISVVGQDII
+569 YIFKVSVVGQNII
-582 KSGSFKITDYN
+582 KYDSFKITDYN
-593 IEQQFTN
+593 IEEQFTN
-600 SNVQMLK
+600 SNVQKLK
-607 SLAVKVGGKV
+607 KLAEKVGGKV
-617 FFKDEAANLCQNL
+617 FFKDEVASLSKKL

-651 WQWIL
+651 WHWFLI
-656 VFVIFLFSAEWFIRK
+656 FVISLFSAEWFIRK
-671 YYGKI
+671 YYGRI

>member
-1 MQLIIILYI
+1 LQLIIILYI
-10 LIAFLASIAVA
+10 LTALFASIAVA

-33 KRSTLLFILKSIS
+33 KRNTLLFILKSIS
-46 LFLLLL
+46 LFLLFLL
-52 LIINPKITTIT
+52 LINPKITTT
-63 LENSKPTLSI
+63 TFENSKPTLSI

-85 EQQNVIDFISE
+85 EEQNVIDFISK
-96 LKNNKDLAAKFNFE
+96 LKNNKNLSAKFNFE
-110 DFIFSKALAFSD
+110 DFIFSTALAVSD
-122 SLSFKGKTTNIH
+122 SLSFEGKSTNIQ

-139 LNNLNNGKNAPI
+139 LNNLNTGKNAPI

-156 GNQTIGNA
+156 GNQTIGSA
-164 YEYTNSAQTIY
+164 YEYTNATQTIY

-189 ISQVNVNKYS
+189 VSQVNVNKYS

-233 SKNLQLSKSD
+233 SKNLQFSKSN

-252 TSVKEGNNYYTATI
+252 TALKEGNNYYTATI
-266 QKIKGEKNTNNNTKN
+266 QKIKGEKNTYNNTKN

-290 TKVLLLTSV
+290 TKILLLTSV

-316 RSLDV
+316 RSLDISV
-321 FFIDKFKG
+321 VNEFKG
-329 KLSDFQLIIMYQ
+329 ELSDFQLIILYQ
-341 PNNLFKSVLNKSKQ
+341 PNSLFQPVFNKIKQ
-355 LNLNLLLVTGEDSDW
+355 FNLNSLVVTGEDSDW
-370 NFINK
+370 SFINK
-375 QQIGFTKNAINEREN
+375 QQIGFTKKASNETEN
-390 YGAVYNPAFLT
+390 YGAVYNPSFLT

-412 SPLKDKF
+412 SLLKDTF

-437 GLELQQPLISV
+437 GVELQQPLIAV

-456 AVIFGEGIWKWRAFS
+456 AVIFGEGIWKWRASS
-471 FLNSNSFQEFDQ
+471 FLRSNSFQEFDQ
-483 FIGSLVQFVSS
+483 FIGSLVQYVSS

-499 RLVINYQNLYP
+499 RLVINSENLYP
-510 ANTAINISAFYLDKN
+510 ANSIVNISAFYSDKN
-525 YQFDERASLEIVVT
+525 YQFDERASLEIAIT
-539 NKKTKK
+539 NKESKK
-545 DVKLPFSLMNNS
+545 LVKLPFSLSNNS

-563 NLNSGE
+563 NLNSGA
-569 YIFKISVVGQDII
+569 YIFKVSVVGQDITT
-582 KSGSFKITDYN
+582 SGSFKITAYN
-593 IEQQFTN
+593 MEQQFTN
-600 SNVQMLK
+600 SNVQKLRN
-607 SLAVKVGGKV
+607 LAVKLGGMV
-617 FFKDEAANLCQNL
+617 FFKDEVASLSKKL

-641 PSIKEQNLID
+641 PSVKEQNLID
-651 WQWIL
+651 WHWFLI
-656 VFVIFLFSAEWFIRK
+656 FVISLFSVEWFVRK